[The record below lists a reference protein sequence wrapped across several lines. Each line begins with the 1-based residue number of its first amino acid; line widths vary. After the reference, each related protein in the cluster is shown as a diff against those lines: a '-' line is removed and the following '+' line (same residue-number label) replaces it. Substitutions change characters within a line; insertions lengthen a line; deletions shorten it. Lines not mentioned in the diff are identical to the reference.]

1 MFWSNVS
8 ALIGPYVNPV
18 VSQAV
23 ACRVFKDLMPDL
35 FPGMCHKHIS
45 FFSFFSIY
53 LADFQTSSIPNLL
66 DMNPLDP

>member
-1 MFWSNVS
+1 MTSFTNLCGCDVLKRPVS

-35 FPGMCHKHIS
+35 FPGMCHE
-45 FFSFFSIY
+45 
-53 LADFQTSSIPNLL
+53 QTSLASFPFFLSI
-66 DMNPLDP
+66 